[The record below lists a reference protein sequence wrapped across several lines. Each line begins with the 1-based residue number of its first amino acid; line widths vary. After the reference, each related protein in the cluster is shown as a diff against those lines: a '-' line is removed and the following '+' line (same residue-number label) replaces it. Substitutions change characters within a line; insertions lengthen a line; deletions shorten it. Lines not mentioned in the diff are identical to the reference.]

1 MSDTNSHKKIFLFFR
16 PIVQLVERAAHDGF
30 VVGSNPA
37 GPIITIS
44 NIVLRWT
51 LIQKIIKMLN

>member
-1 MSDTNSHKKIFLFFR
+1 MFSICER

-37 GPIITIS
+37 GPIFLLI
-44 NIVLRWT
+44 NIIAQWI
-51 LIQKIIKMLN
+51 LIQKIIKKLN